1 MKDVV
6 MTIIGFAI
14 ALGLIIGVVLV
25 IVDQAKST
33 GNTSAGDAKTVGT
46 KIGTYRATPP

>member
-1 MKDVV
+1 MKGVV

-14 ALGLIIGVVLV
+14 ALGLIIGVTLV

-33 GNTSAGDAKTVGT
+33 GNVAAGDSKSVGT
-46 KIGTYRATPP
+46 KVGTYRATPP